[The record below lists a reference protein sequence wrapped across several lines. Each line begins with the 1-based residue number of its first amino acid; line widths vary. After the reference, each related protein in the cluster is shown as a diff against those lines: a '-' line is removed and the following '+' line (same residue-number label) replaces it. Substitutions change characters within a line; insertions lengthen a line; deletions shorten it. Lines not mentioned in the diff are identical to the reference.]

1 MPHTGAGGSEGGT
14 GRFLVGFLMLCIGG
28 YLFLTQV
35 KVSSGLS
42 GGFGF
47 GSQMY
52 AGSMGGMQYSVTG
65 GMIFVPFI
73 FGIGMVFW
81 NSKNILGWLLTL
93 GSTAAFFFGIVV
105 SVRMQLKPMT
115 AFDLSVILILVAG
128 GVGLL
133 GSSLRK
139 LDPKPSKYRGRL

>member
-1 MPHTGAGGSEGGT
+1 MPHSGAGGSDGGT
-14 GRFLVGFLMLCIGG
+14 GRFIMGFLMLCIGG
-28 YLFLTQV
+28 YLFLTHVQ
-35 KVSSGLS
+35 VSSGLS
-42 GGFGF
+42 RGLGF

-52 AGSMGGMQYSVTG
+52 AGSMGGVQYTITG

-105 SVRMQLKPMT
+105 SVRMYLKPMN
-115 AFDLSVILILVAG
+115 AFDLTVILILVAG

-133 GSSLRK
+133 GSSLHKIERK
-139 LDPKPSKYRGRL
+139 SSRYRGRL